1 MDNNTG
7 ERGVRKGVLG
17 RNAYHGSGSQW
28 SAHLMAGMLT
38 VLQTLVHWGINAHH
52 WMNAFLLAC
61 AEQGG
66 RCPQDLTA
74 FLPWAMGEAR
84 KRELSQPLAQSP
96 RRLAAS
102 CQAQPPPPDT
112 S

>member
-1 MDNNTG
+1 MP
-7 ERGVRKGVLG
+7 G

-28 SAHLMAGMLT
+28 SAKLIAGMLT

-61 AEQGG
+61 AKHGG
-66 RCPQDLTA
+66 RCPQDLTP
-74 FLPWAMGEAR
+74 FLPWAMSEAR
-84 KRELSQPLAQSP
+84 KLQ
-96 RRLAAS
+96 LAAPLP
-102 CQAQPPPPDT
+102 QHPAQPKDSPPPDT

>member
-1 MDNNTG
+1 
-7 ERGVRKGVLG
+7 
-17 RNAYHGSGSQW
+17 
-28 SAHLMAGMLT
+28 MAGMLT

-66 RCPQDLTA
+66 RCPQDLMA